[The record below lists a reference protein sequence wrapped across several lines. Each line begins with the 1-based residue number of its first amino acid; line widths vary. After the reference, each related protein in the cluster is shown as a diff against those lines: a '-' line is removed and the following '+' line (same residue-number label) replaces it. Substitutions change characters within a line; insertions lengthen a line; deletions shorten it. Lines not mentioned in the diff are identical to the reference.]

1 MAIYTRHKLVI
12 IFIFVLAAETL
23 LRLFGAALIPLTE
36 DEAYYRLWSFSPR
49 FGYFDHPPMIAW
61 WIWLGRWVCGDT
73 PLGVRLAPI
82 MGCAATTLFTV
93 DLARLAGSGRR
104 AALRAGVWLN
114 ATLLIGLGGLLAVP
128 DAPNTLFWTVS
139 VWCAFRAKGGRAGW
153 WIGCGLAAGLAC
165 LSKYSALF
173 LAPGLLLWLLLEP
186 DGRREL
192 KRPWPWIAGLVALA
206 VFAPNI
212 AWNAAHHW
220 QTFAKQFGRVR
231 ADGFAPQHLPELLVD
246 QALLLNPLIAL
257 FVARALA
264 WREPRRLLAMAAPF
278 AAYLLLHS
286 LHDAVQGQWPAP
298 LYPIA
303 VIAAARAADRDWRP
317 RLAWARA
324 ATPVV
329 GLGIGALAIAFVSAP
344 LDGRMSVRDPAAPLR
359 GWTGFSAA
367 VDRTRRGAGAA
378 WVGAASYGLT
388 AQLAAGA
395 AAIPAVEI
403 RERERYLFTPPAAKA
418 NFTRPGLIVDPP
430 SRTELA
436 ALRRCFAAV
445 SPLPPLRRGL
455 GSSATIYA
463 AYVVS
468 EPRRDVERKGC

>member
-1 MAIYTRHKLVI
+1 VRRRPIQLFLLLLVSVTI
-12 IFIFVLAAETL
+12 
-23 LRLFGAALIPLTE
+23 LRLFGAALTPLTE
-36 DEAYYRLWSFSPR
+36 DEAYYRLWSFRPE

-61 WIWLGRWVCGDT
+61 WIWLGRQVGGDT

-82 MGCAATTLFTV
+82 IGCAATTLFTA
-93 DLARLAGSGRR
+93 DLARLAGSSQR

-139 VWCAFRAKGGRAGW
+139 VWCAFRARGGRAGW
-153 WIGCGLAAGLAC
+153 WLACGLAAGLAC

-173 LAPGLLLWLLLEP
+173 LAPGVLLWLLLEP

-192 KRPWPWIAGLVALA
+192 ARPWPWVAVLVGAA
-206 VFAPNI
+206 VFAPNV
-212 AWNAAHHW
+212 AWNATHHW

-257 FVARALA
+257 FVGRALGR
-264 WREPRRLLAMAAPF
+264 RELRGLLAIAAPF
-278 AAYLLLHS
+278 SAYLLLHS

-303 VIAAARAADRDWRP
+303 VIAAARAADREGRP
-317 RLAWARA
+317 WLVRARA
-324 ATPVV
+324 AAPVV
-329 GLGIGALAIAFVSAP
+329 GLAIGAVAITFVSAP
-344 LDGRMSVRDPAAPLR
+344 LDGRLSIPDPAAPLR
-359 GWTGFSAA
+359 GWRGFSAA
-367 VDRTRRGAGAA
+367 VDHTRRAAGAE
-378 WVGAASYGLT
+378 WVGAATYGLT

-395 AAIPAVEI
+395 PAIPAVEI
-403 RERERYLFTPPAAKA
+403 RERERYSFTPPAAKA
-418 NFTRPGLIVDPP
+418 NFARPGLIVDPP

-463 AYVVS
+463 AYVVAA
-468 EPRRDVERKGC
+468 PRRDVERKGC